1 MGIGCVVY
9 RALSLLSKSLT
20 GIHWSEEF
28 NDLCVVNSPNL
39 KTSGTVQGAEEARSE
54 RSPEC
59 MCAVDQNTRA
69 SAYP

>member
-1 MGIGCVVY
+1 MGIRCVVY

-39 KTSGTVQGAEEARSE
+39 RTSGTVQGAKEARSE
-54 RSPEC
+54 RSPKC
-59 MCAVDQNTRA
+59 MCAVD
-69 SAYP
+69 